1 MNEIQDRYIIEPG
14 AITSWELLKFEQ
26 LDENIYI
33 RLERDDPYY
42 YAVFLNE
49 NGVPFLSE
57 ACISDYNIWLDEL
70 RTDEKF
76 INYLNRKRV
85 E

>member
-1 MNEIQDRYIIEPG
+1 MNRIQDRYIIEPG
-14 AITSWELLKFEQ
+14 AITSWELLKIEQ

-49 NGVPFLSE
+49 NGEPFLSE
-57 ACISDYNIWLDEL
+57 ACIRDWQTWLDEV
-70 RTDEKF
+70 RIDEKF